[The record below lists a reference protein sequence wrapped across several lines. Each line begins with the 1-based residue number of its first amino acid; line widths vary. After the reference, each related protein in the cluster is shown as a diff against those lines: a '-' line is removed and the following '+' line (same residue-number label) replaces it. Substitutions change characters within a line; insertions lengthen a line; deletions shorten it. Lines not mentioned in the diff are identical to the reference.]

1 VKKLR
6 AFEAAVAVLGIALG
20 TAFST
25 VALTACSS
33 PTELADELAVNM
45 GDASPI
51 ESPPATDPAGEVHEY
66 EPVLDLD
73 TTDGLITVR
82 TADAITVGTLDEILG
97 NTAKSW
103 PLEAECGDV
112 SANAGVF
119 AVGCGT
125 TVRTFTTSGADEL
138 AVEHPAT
145 TATVTTS
152 GEILAAS
159 NEERNVWVY
168 RDGELIKT
176 ISVARETDSIQAV
189 PVDGK
194 PDTVVRTNS
203 FDTTI
208 QDLDW
213 TGGRQG
219 GTLRVGL
226 GVGKIAGGE
235 QGLVLAAD
243 TTGNQLLVYTSDDII
258 RLHQTAPVPE
268 SPWDVAWDA
277 ADRLAWVASTSSNL
291 VTGYDISRGV
301 PLERAQLRTV
311 ADVHS
316 TISLDD
322 GTLLLASAT
331 GDGIQIITP
340 ADKDL
345 RDLPSS
351 DR

>member
-1 VKKLR
+1 MLRAVKKLR
-6 AFEAAVAVLGIALG
+6 AFEAAAAVLAVALG
-20 TAFST
+20 TA
-25 VALTACSS
+25 ALTACSR

-45 GDASPI
+45 GNASPI
-51 ESPPATDPAGEVHEY
+51 ESPSATDPDGEVHEY

-73 TTDGLITVR
+73 TTDGLIAVR
-82 TADAITVGTLDEILG
+82 TADAITVGALDEILDE
-97 NTAKSW
+97 TAESW

-125 TVRTFTTSGADEL
+125 TVRTFTASGADEL
-138 AVEHPAT
+138 PVEHPAT
-145 TATVTTS
+145 SATVTSS
-152 GEILAAS
+152 GEILAGS
-159 NEERNVWVY
+159 SEERDVWVY
-168 RDGELIKT
+168 RDGELVKT
-176 ISVARETDSIQAV
+176 IPVARETDSIQAV
-189 PVDGK
+189 PVDGQ

-213 TGGRQG
+213 NGGRQG

-226 GVGKIAGGE
+226 GVGKTAGGE

-258 RLHQTAPVPE
+258 RLHQMAPVPE
-268 SPWDVAWDA
+268 SPWDVSWDPA
-277 ADRLAWVASTSSNL
+277 NRLVWVASTSQNL

-301 PLERAQLRTV
+301 PLQRAQLRTV
-311 ADVHS
+311 ANAQS
-316 TISLDD
+316 IISLDD
-322 GTLLLASAT
+322 GTLVLASAT

-340 ADKDL
+340 AQKDL
-345 RDLPSS
+345 RDLPTS

>member
-1 VKKLR
+1 MR
-6 AFEAAVAVLGIALG
+6 THAFDIAAVSIATAVLAGGL
-20 TAFST
+20 S
-25 VALTACSS
+25 ACSS

-45 GDASPI
+45 GNASPI
-51 ESPPATDPAGEVHEY
+51 ESPSATDPDGEVHEY
-66 EPVLDLD
+66 ESVLDLD
-73 TTDGLITVR
+73 TTDGLIAVR
-82 TADAITVGTLDEILG
+82 TADAITVGTLDEILDE
-97 NTAKSW
+97 TAESW

-125 TVRTFTTSGADEL
+125 TVRTFTASGADEL

-145 TATVTTS
+145 AATVTTS
-152 GEILAAS
+152 GEILTGS
-159 NEERNVWVY
+159 SDERNVWVY
-168 RDGELIKT
+168 RDGELVKT
-176 ISVARETDSIQAV
+176 ISVARETDSLQAV
-189 PVDGK
+189 PVDGQ

-213 TGGRQG
+213 NGGRQG

-258 RLHQTAPVPE
+258 RLHQMAPVPE
-268 SPWDVAWDA
+268 SPWGVAWDP
-277 ADRLAWVASTSSNL
+277 ADRLAWIASTASNL

-311 ADVHS
+311 ANARSIV
-316 TISLDD
+316 SLDD
-322 GTLLLASAT
+322 GTLVLASAT

-340 ADKDL
+340 AQQDL
-345 RDLPSS
+345 RDLPTS